1 MMTKV
6 DVSVKIHEKIR
17 VCKEDYVCN
26 PSVYAWEINR
36 YLKSIAD
43 DLVMKL

>member
-1 MMTKV
+1 MKKFV
-6 DVSVKIHEKIR
+6 YAKKIVR
-17 VCKEDYVCN
+17 N

-36 YLKSIAD
+36 YLNSIVD